1 MHWHSGRLLLTF
13 AGVTD
18 RNEAEALR
26 GLLLHVDREEN
37 ASPED
42 PEEFYDSTLVGCLVV
57 TREGIDVGTVVEVAH
72 LPAQDLLV
80 VEGAFGEV
88 LVPFV
93 APIVPEVDVVARRI
107 VIAEPV
113 PDYVIRLILATH
125 PGGEFADPN
134 AAREI
139 AVGASPRAAQ
149 AIVTAAKVRALFD
162 GRFHVSIGDVHAV
175 APAALRHR
183 VIPSFEAEADGLDT
197 DRVVAGIIDR
207 LPRHAPE
214 EAA

>member
-1 MHWHSGRLLLTF
+1 MRVVVGRIGRPHGIRGEVTVEVRTDEPDERFAPGAVLLVDTPAGRLEVERMHWHSGRLLLTF

-107 VIAEPV
+107 VIEP
-113 PDYVIRLILATH
+113 P
-125 PGGEFADPN
+125 
-134 AAREI
+134 
-139 AVGASPRAAQ
+139 
-149 AIVTAAKVRALFD
+149 
-162 GRFHVSIGDVHAV
+162 
-175 APAALRHR
+175 
-183 VIPSFEAEADGLDT
+183 DGLLGEESGPS
-197 DRVVAGIIDR
+197 AG
-207 LPRHAPE
+207 LAGE
-214 EAA
+214 EPA